1 VLACL
6 QPGTLP
12 GGATGFFDHS
22 RWSFGQPLESSALL
36 AAIRSCSGVDGVDQI
51 LYRRHGGQPHW
62 MPLPQRLGLGA
73 GEILRVDNDPDRPEA
88 GSLRVR
94 VEAVK

>member
-1 VLACL
+1 
-6 QPGTLP
+6 
-12 GGATGFFDHS
+12 
-22 RWSFGQPLESSALL
+22 
-36 AAIRSCSGVDGVDQI
+36 
-51 LYRRHGGQPHW
+51 